1 MRLLPLLVLALA
13 LCLASCSGDEK
24 LKARTE
30 KLPAFAISLPD
41 GWQTNIP
48 DGMECTVGRCI
59 AGFTKTTSGHREALT
74 VSVVPSLGK
83 SLQEI
88 ADETTA
94 GLKAKDAVMDVVRQ
108 DDRCIEYR
116 GLIKDN
122 QARLLAT
129 IDSDRQEVGILLLV
143 GEGGGLDEVAAT
155 VQMANP
161 KLDFGLGA
169 GAR

>member
-13 LCLASCSGDEK
+13 LFLSACGGDEN

-30 KLPAFAISLPD
+30 RLPAFAVSLPD

-48 DGMECTVGRCI
+48 DGMECTSGRCI
-59 AGFTKTTSGHREALT
+59 AGFTKSTSGHRQALT

-83 SLQEI
+83 TLQEI
-88 ADETTA
+88 ADETAA

-108 DDRCIEYR
+108 DERSIEYR

-122 QARLLAT
+122 QARLIAT
-129 IDSDRQEVGILLLV
+129 IDPSRQEVGILLLV
-143 GEGGGLDEVAAT
+143 GEGGGLEDVAAT

-161 KLDFGLGA
+161 RLDFGLGA
-169 GAR
+169 RAR

>member
-1 MRLLPLLVLALA
+1 
-13 LCLASCSGDEK
+13 
-24 LKARTE
+24 
-30 KLPAFAISLPD
+30 
-41 GWQTNIP
+41 
-48 DGMECTVGRCI
+48 
-59 AGFTKTTSGHREALT
+59 
-74 VSVVPSLGK
+74 
-83 SLQEI
+83 
-88 ADETTA
+88 
-94 GLKAKDAVMDVVRQ
+94 MDVVRQ

-122 QARLLAT
+122 QARLIAT